1 MAVPSLPTTP
11 INSQILDTMFL
22 HTWFKIRGEAMDNIL
37 NGNVVTAAFKA
48 NGCFKTQVGERH
60 ISRPVRYGV
69 KTAYNV
75 AKGDTLDSTE
85 TEGETLALWNWKTTV
100 VDITRSFQDDQMNAG
115 AGKQKDLVATKLQW
129 ARDALNTA
137 IEDAILAPIDITGI
151 GATAATGA
159 RATRDPYSIQN
170 ILPVVTAGT
179 AGVPTSNYVSHATAG
194 TYTYG
199 GIDTSDANPWW
210 CPKAVTMHAPMLM
223 NLEKDL
229 QQLYNYCGDQGA
241 DTPDLILM
249 PQAMFEAYEDIC
261 ANRIQLVADVGST
274 LAKLG
279 YEVLKYKGAQ
289 VVWSAHTA
297 LTTGRNTSAYYQ
309 AMMFNTKYIDVVYDP
324 TSWFQMIPFMY
335 LPNQLER
342 VARIVCSWAGAI
354 TNQLR
359 RHGVTSAYTS

>member
-1 MAVPSLPTTP
+1 MAVPDLPTTP

-37 NGNVVTAAFKA
+37 NGNVVTAALKA
-48 NGCFKTQVGERH
+48 NGCFKKQVGERH
-60 ISRPVRYGV
+60 ISRPVRFGV

-75 AKGDTLDSTE
+75 AKGDTLDSVE
-85 TEGETLALWNWKTTV
+85 TEGETVALWNWKTTI
-100 VDITRSFQDDQMNAG
+100 VDITRSFQDDQMNSG
-115 AGKQKDLVATKLQW
+115 AGKMKDLVATKLGW
-129 ARDALNTA
+129 ARDALNTK
-137 IEDAILAPIDITGI
+137 IEASILAAVDITGV

-170 ILPVVTAGT
+170 ILPVVTDGT
-179 AGVPTSNYVSHATAG
+179 AGVPTSSYMNAAVG

-199 GIDTSDANPWW
+199 GIDTGTGNTWW
-210 CPKAVTMHAPMLM
+210 QCRGQQQHSPALM
-223 NLEKDL
+223 NLEKDM

-249 PQAMFEAYEDIC
+249 DQTRFEAYEDIC
-261 ANRIQLVADVGST
+261 ANRIQLVQDVGSP

-289 VVWSAHTA
+289 VVWSAH
-297 LTTGRNTSAYYQ
+297 SAI
-309 AMMFNTKYIDVVYDP
+309 AARDCVMMFNTKYIDVVYDP

-342 VARIVCSWAGAI
+342 VARIVCSWSGVV

-359 RHGVTSAYTS
+359 RHGVTAAYTS